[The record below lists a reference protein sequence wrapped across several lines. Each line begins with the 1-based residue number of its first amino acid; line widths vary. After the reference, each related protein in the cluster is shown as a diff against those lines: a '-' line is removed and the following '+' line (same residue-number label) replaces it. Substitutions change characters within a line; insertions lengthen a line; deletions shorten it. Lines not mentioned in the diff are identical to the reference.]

1 MGRPLRVAMVT
12 GSVSRRAGGLFNS
25 VRGLSLALAEQEID
39 IRVYSLVDGD
49 TARDLPAW
57 APLQPDAAP
66 ARGPPALGWRQGLG
80 DALKDADVIH
90 QHGIWLGIGL
100 PVLTAARA
108 GRATM
113 ISPRG
118 MLDPWARANSA
129 WKKRLVWLAW
139 ERANLTRAAC
149 IHALAAAEVD
159 AVREVLPNAPV
170 EIIPNGVDP
179 GPDPAPRKMPDG
191 RRTCLFLG
199 RIHPK
204 KGLARLIDQWSELPQ
219 DTRAAWRLQVVGPDE
234 VGERDSLEAR
244 AAERGLIGGEE
255 IRFQGPLLGSAKTE
269 ALAAA
274 HAFILPSYSE
284 GLPMS
289 VLEAWA
295 AGLPVLMTRECN
307 LPEGFSEGAAHE
319 IGDSPR
325 ALADGLARADLPRM
339 GDLGRALVI
348 ARFSWTTIAA
358 RHAELYRALVERK
371 GARLAAR

>member
-25 VRGLSLALAEQEID
+25 VRGLSLALAEHGID
-39 IRVYSLVDGD
+39 IRVHSLIDRD
-49 TARDLPAW
+49 TARDLQAW
-57 APLQPDAAP
+57 APLYPDAAP
-66 ARGPPALGWRQGLG
+66 AWGPSALGWRPGLG
-80 DALKDADVIH
+80 PALKDADVIH
-90 QHGIWLGIGL
+90 QHGIWQGVGL
-100 PVLTAARA
+100 PVLAAARA
-108 GRATM
+108 GQATM

-118 MLDPWARANSA
+118 MLDPWALANAA

-149 IHALAAAEVD
+149 IHALAAAEFD
-159 AVREVLPNAPV
+159 AVREVLPNASI
-170 EIIPNGVDP
+170 EIIPNGVEL
-179 GPDPAPRKMPDG
+179 GPDPAPRQLPDG
-191 RRTCLFLG
+191 RRTCIFLG

-204 KGLARLIDQWSELPQ
+204 KGLARLIDHWAELPQ
-219 DTRAAWRLQVVGPDE
+219 DTRAAWRLQIVGPDE
-234 VGERDSLEAR
+234 VGERKSLEAR
-244 AAERGLIGGEE
+244 AAGRGLISGDE
-255 IRFQGPLLGSAKTE
+255 ICFQSPLLGAAKAT

-307 LPEGFSEGAAHE
+307 LNEGFSEGAAHE
-319 IGDSPR
+319 IGDNPR

-339 GDLGRALVI
+339 GDLGRALVT
-348 ARFSWTTIAA
+348 AQFSWTAIAA

>member
-25 VRGLSLALAEQEID
+25 VRGLSLALAEHEID
-39 IRVYSLVDGD
+39 IRVHSLVDGD

-66 ARGPPALGWRQGLG
+66 AWGPSALGWRPGLG
-80 DALKDADVIH
+80 AALKDADVIH
-90 QHGIWLGIGL
+90 QHGIWQGIGL
-100 PVLTAARA
+100 PVLAVARG

-118 MLDPWARANSA
+118 MLDPWARSNAA

-149 IHALAAAEVD
+149 IHVLATAEAD

-170 EIIPNGVDP
+170 EIIPNGINP
-179 GPDPAPRKMPDG
+179 GPDPIPRPMPEG
-191 RRTCLFLG
+191 RHTCLFLG

-204 KGLARLIDQWSELPQ
+204 KGLARLIDHWSDLPQ
-219 DTRAAWRLQVVGPDE
+219 DTRAAWRLRVVGPDE
-234 VGERDSLEAR
+234 VGERDSLEVR
-244 AAERGLIGGEE
+244 AAERGLIAGEE
-255 IRFQGPLLGSAKTE
+255 IRFQGPLLGEAKAE
-269 ALAAA
+269 ALTAA

-325 ALADGLARADLPRM
+325 ALAEGLARADLPHM
-339 GDLGRALVI
+339 GELGRALVT
-348 ARFSWTTIAA
+348 ARFSWTAIAA
-358 RHAELYRALVERK
+358 RHAELYRALANRT
-371 GARLAAR
+371 GPQPATL